1 VRLKRRELEPAKA
14 ADRQAQTGIVPIRPR
29 FSASR
34 VSARCKGQGIE
45 QGVAMFANGDAPTE
59 KGKVKPEYVRMYYE
73 HQYDRMAKLE
83 DQAMTITNVVV
94 TLTVVV
100 LTFGLGSTISPA
112 ATVALSLV
120 MVLANGFAI
129 FYTVRTGSWIQ
140 THRLRAK
147 RTLKEFAPALYNLD
161 NTTFA
166 PHLVFRQISGRF
178 CSCVESPSGRKLG
191 VWRLQ
196 PLSKSRFNA

>member
-1 VRLKRRELEPAKA
+1 
-14 ADRQAQTGIVPIRPR
+14 
-29 FSASR
+29 
-34 VSARCKGQGIE
+34 
-45 QGVAMFANGDAPTE
+45 MFANGDAPTE

-166 PHLVFRQISGRF
+166 PHRTGVMGMGRRKIQIILHIL
-178 CSCVESPSGRKLG
+178 LG
-191 VWRLQ
+191 IACAFIPFLR
-196 PLSKSRFNA
+196 